1 MGKIIL
7 ASSSPRRAE
16 ILRNLGISFSIVPSE
31 YKEEVIKKPPNEL
44 VCHLA
49 RNKAID
55 VKKRCLYDDII
66 IAADTIVCMNERIIG
81 KPKSKQDAFQ
91 ILKSL
96 NGKEHQ
102 VITGLCILCD
112 KYVLNYEGFEITNVF
127 FKHLSDE
134 EIWDYID
141 TCEPMDKAG
150 AYGIQGI
157 GGVFVEKID
166 GCYYNVVGLPIKK
179 VYSVLREMGINL
191 IKKGVDY
198 EG

>member
-16 ILRNLGISFSIVPSE
+16 ILKNLGIDFSIIPSG
-31 YKEEVIKKPPNEL
+31 YKEEAIKKPPNEF

-66 IAADTIVCMNERIIG
+66 IAADTIVCMDERIIG

-96 NGKEHQ
+96 SGREHQ

-112 KYVLNYEGFEITNVF
+112 KYGLNYESFEITNVF

-134 EIWDYID
+134 EIIDYID
-141 TCEPMDKAG
+141 TGEPMDKAG